1 MGGGRPWHWIA
12 AGTAAVAV
20 VVAVMV
26 SDTSDGNSFISK
38 PFAATERTPDV
49 GNPILAMPTMDA
61 TTVTRTT
68 TTAPAPPPVRATPPS
83 NKPPAKTPSPHRH
96 QPPPPQT
103 KWTITLPMP
112 DFPWYY
118 PDCETARFFGAAPL
132 RRGHPSYRDDL
143 DNDHD
148 GVACDR

>member
-1 MGGGRPWHWIA
+1 MGGGRPWHWLA

-26 SDTSDGNSFISK
+26 NDTSGVSSLISK
-38 PFAATERTPDV
+38 PYSAIEYTPDV
-49 GNPILAMPTMDA
+49 GNPVLATPTMDA
-61 TTVTRTT
+61 TTVTQTT
-68 TTAPAPPPVRATPPS
+68 TTPPAPPPAKPTPPS
-83 NKPPAKTPSPHRH
+83 NKPPARTPQHRH
-96 QPPPPQT
+96 QPPPQT
-103 KWTITLPMP
+103 KWTITIPVP
-112 DFPWYY
+112 GFPWYF
-118 PDCETARFFGAAPL
+118 PDCETAKVFGAAPL